1 MVDNSQEPKEHDVVL
16 GGHSKAPAD
25 GVVLGGLERIKQ
37 LMAHGR
43 IEQKID
49 ALLDAFEY
57 GQAGL
62 EIIIHSLHDSSIEVR
77 EAAYFLLQES
87 TELSAKEVLQ
97 EYIPYEFF
105 KYLHAWNGETVM
117 SLCFS
122 ISSDWKTL
130 VSVDNGKCNL
140 WDLRTGQLIRTLDID
155 LPNDDGDD
163 VTDYVN
169 IAFIPDTQT
178 FLIASEGIVTV
189 WDIQT
194 VEIIRTLKGNYAGSF
209 ATNLL
214 NKTTI
219 CLYRRDRGDHD
230 DYSESEHPVK
240 VWNLQTGQL
249 VSTIYEHNHNTGDES
264 DLIINP
270 SEQFLTIMY
279 FHYKDARG
287 YYDIVLKM
295 WDLRTGERIDTFNV
309 PLSKSDKNSFPTLS
323 QDGKTLVTCSVDA
336 SIKVWNL
343 QTKKIIHIFQGHR
356 LIYGHRSI
364 FLSPKANMLASGGA
378 DNRINTIIVWDLIR
392 GEKIHT
398 LQGSEPVAFSTDAKV
413 IVSGGADNTIIVWDL
428 QTGEKLCI
436 LEGHSSRIVDIAISP
451 DGQTI
456 VSSSDVSS
464 YFANDATIKVW
475 GV

>member
-1 MVDNSQEPKEHDVVL
+1 MVDNSQEPKEHDISL
-16 GGHSKAPAD
+16 CGHSKFPAD
-25 GVVLGGLERIKQ
+25 GVVLGELERINQ
-37 LMAHGR
+37 LMAYGR

-62 EIIIHSLHDSSIEVR
+62 EIIIHSLHDSSREVR

-105 KYLHAWNGETVM
+105 KCLHAWNGETVM

-140 WDLRTGQLIRTLDID
+140 WDLRTGHLIRTLDID
-155 LPNDDGDD
+155 LPNDDVDD

-169 IAFIPDTQT
+169 IAFISDTQT
-178 FLIASEGIVTV
+178 LLISSEGIV
-189 WDIQT
+189 
-194 VEIIRTLKGNYAGSF
+194 
-209 ATNLL
+209 
-214 NKTTI
+214 
-219 CLYRRDRGDHD
+219 
-230 DYSESEHPVK
+230 
-240 VWNLQTGQL
+240 
-249 VSTIYEHNHNTGDES
+249 
-264 DLIINP
+264 
-270 SEQFLTIMY
+270 
-279 FHYKDARG
+279 
-287 YYDIVLKM
+287 
-295 WDLRTGERIDTFNV
+295 
-309 PLSKSDKNSFPTLS
+309 
-323 QDGKTLVTCSVDA
+323 SVC
-336 SIKVWNL
+336 
-343 QTKKIIHIFQGHR
+343 
-356 LIYGHRSI
+356 
-364 FLSPKANMLASGGA
+364 
-378 DNRINTIIVWDLIR
+378 LIR

-398 LQGSEPVAFSTDAKV
+398 LEGSAPVAFSTDAKV

-464 YFANDATIKVW
+464 YFANDTTIKVW

>member
-1 MVDNSQEPKEHDVVL
+1 MVHNSQEPKEDDVSLCGHYKVPADDVVL
-16 GGHSKAPAD
+16 GE
-25 GVVLGGLERIKQ
+25 LERINQ
-37 LMAHGR
+37 LMVHGR

-62 EIIIHSLHDSSIEVR
+62 EIIIHSLHDSSREVR

-87 TELSAKEVLQ
+87 TELSAKEILQ
-97 EYIPYEFF
+97 EYIPYDFF
-105 KYLHAWNGETVM
+105 KCLHAWNGETVM

-155 LPNDDGDD
+155 LQNYDVDD

-178 FLIASEGIVTV
+178 LLIASEGIVSV

-194 VEIIRTLKGNYAGSF
+194 EEIIRTLKGNYAGSF

-219 CLYRRDRGDHD
+219 YLYRRDRDE
-230 DYSESEHPVK
+230 YSDFEHPVK
-240 VWNLQTGQL
+240 IWNLQTGQL
-249 VSTIYEHNHNTGDES
+249 VSTIYGHNTGEES

-270 SEQFLTIMY
+270 SEQYITIMY
-279 FHYKDARG
+279 SHFKDARG
-287 YYDIVLKM
+287 FYDIVLKM
-295 WDLRTGERIDTFNV
+295 WDLQTGERIDTFNV
-309 PLSKSDKNSFPTLS
+309 PLSKSDKTFFPTLS

-343 QTKKIIHIFQGHR
+343 QTKKIIHIFQSHR
-356 LIYGHRSI
+356 LIHGHQPI
-364 FLSPKANMLASGGA
+364 FLSPQANILASGGE
-378 DNRINTIIVWDLIR
+378 DNKINTIILWDLIR

-398 LQGSEPVAFSTDAKV
+398 LQGSAPVAFSTDAKV
-413 IVSGGADNTIIVWDL
+413 IVSGGANNTIIVWDL

-451 DGQTI
+451 DGKTI

>member
-1 MVDNSQEPKEHDVVL
+1 MVDNSQEPKEHDVSL
-16 GGHSKAPAD
+16 CGHYKVPAD
-25 GVVLGGLERIKQ
+25 GVVLGELERINQ
-37 LMAHGR
+37 LMAYGR

-62 EIIIHSLHDSSIEVR
+62 EIIIHSLHDSSREVR

-105 KYLHAWNGETVM
+105 KCLHAWNGETIM
-117 SLCFS
+117 SLCSS

-130 VSVDNGKCNL
+130 VSVDNAKCNL

-155 LPNDDGDD
+155 LPNNDVDN

-178 FLIASEGIVTV
+178 LLIASEGIVSV

-194 VEIIRTLKGNYAGSF
+194 DEIIRTLKGNYAGSF

-214 NKTTI
+214 DKTTI
-219 CLYRRDRGDHD
+219 SLGRRVHD
-230 DYSESEHPVK
+230 DYSDSEHPVK

-249 VSTIYEHNHNTGDES
+249 VSTIYGHNTAEES
-264 DLIINP
+264 DLIVNS

-279 FHYKDARG
+279 CHYKDARG
-287 YYDIVLKM
+287 FYDIVIKM
-295 WDLRTGERIDTFNV
+295 WDLQTGKRIDTFNV
-309 PLSKSDKNSFPTLS
+309 PLSKSDKTFFPTLS
-323 QDGKTLVTCSVDA
+323 QDGKTLVTCSLDA

-343 QTKKIIHIFQGHR
+343 QTKKIVHIFQGYPPFY
-356 LIYGHRSI
+356 LN
-364 FLSPKANMLASGGA
+364 LEANILVSSVSRA
-378 DNRINTIIVWDLIR
+378 DKTIIVWDLIK

-398 LQGSEPVAFSTDAKV
+398 LQGSAPVAFSTNAKV
-413 IVSGGADNTIIVWDL
+413 LVTGGADNTIIVWDL
-428 QTGEKLCI
+428 QTGDKLCV
-436 LEGHSSRIVDIAISP
+436 LEGHSSQIVDIAISP

-456 VSSSDVSS
+456 VSSSDISS

>member
-1 MVDNSQEPKEHDVVL
+1 MVDNSQEPKEHDISL
-16 GGHSKAPAD
+16 CGHSKFPAD
-25 GVVLGGLERIKQ
+25 GVVLGELERINQ
-37 LMAHGR
+37 LMAYGR
-43 IEQKID
+43 IEQKVD

-57 GQAGL
+57 GQAAL
-62 EIIIHSLHDSSIEVR
+62 EIIIHSLHDSSREVR

-105 KYLHAWNGETVM
+105 KCLHAWNGETVM

-140 WDLRTGQLIRTLDID
+140 WDLITGQLIRTLDID
-155 LPNDDGDD
+155 LPNDDVDD

-178 FLIASEGIVTV
+178 LLIASEGIVSV
-189 WDIQT
+189 LDIQT
-194 VEIIRTLKGNYAGSF
+194 NEIIRTLKGNYAGSF

-219 CLYRRDRGDHD
+219 YLGRRDRD
-230 DYSESEHPVK
+230 DYSDSEHPVQ

-249 VSTIYEHNHNTGDES
+249 VSTIYGHNTGEES

-270 SEQFLTIMY
+270 SEQYITIMY
-279 FHYKDARG
+279 CHFKDAHG
-287 YYDIVLKM
+287 FYDIVLKM
-295 WDLRTGERIDTFNV
+295 WDLQTGERIDTFNV
-309 PLSKSDKNSFPTLS
+309 PLSKSDKTFFPTLS
-323 QDGKTLVTCSVDA
+323 EDGKTLVTCSVDA

-356 LIYGHRSI
+356 LIHGHQPI
-364 FLSPKANMLASGGA
+364 FLNPQANILASGGQ
-378 DNRINTIIVWDLIR
+378 DNRINTIILWDLIR

-398 LQGSEPVAFSTDAKV
+398 LQGSAPVAFSTDAKV

>member
-16 GGHSKAPAD
+16 GGHSNALGD
-25 GVVLGGLERIKQ
+25 GIVLGGLERIKK
-37 LMAHGR
+37 LVAHGKV
-43 IEQKID
+43 EQKID

-62 EIIIHSLHDSSIEVR
+62 EIIIHSLHDSSIKVR

-105 KYLHAWNGETVM
+105 KCLHTWNEETHIP
-117 SLCFS
+117 LRLS
-122 ISSDWKTL
+122 ISSDWKIL
-130 VSVDNGKCNL
+130 VSANNEECNL
-140 WDLRTGQLIRTLDID
+140 WDFRTGQLIGTLYID
-155 LPNDDGDD
+155 LPIMD
-163 VTDYVN
+163 VTRD
-169 IAFIPDTQT
+169 IPDRDVTIVFTPDMQT
-178 FLIASEGIVTV
+178 LLTGSEGIIYL
-189 WDIQT
+189 WDIHADK
-194 VEIIRTLKGNYAGSF
+194 IIRTLKGNYVSSC
-209 ATNLL
+209 ATNF
-214 NKTTI
+214 NRRTA
-219 CLYRRDRGDHD
+219 YRNGIYSD
-230 DYSESEHPVK
+230 DYSDPEKPVK
-240 VWNLQTGQL
+240 VWNLQTGKL
-249 VSTIYEHNHNTGDES
+249 VSTIYGHTGKES

-270 SEQFLTIMY
+270 REKFLTIID
-279 FHYKDARG
+279 FHYNSLCAF
-287 YYDIVLKM
+287 YDVIVKVWNLQ
-295 WDLRTGERIDTFNV
+295 TGERIYTFNM
-309 PLSKSDKNSFPTLS
+309 PLSKSDQTISLILS
-323 QDGKTLVTCSVDA
+323 QDGQTIVTCSVDA

-356 LIYGHRSI
+356 LIHGHQPI
-364 FLSPKANMLASGGA
+364 FLSPQANILASGGA
-378 DNRINTIIVWDLIR
+378 DNRINTIILWDLIR

-398 LQGSEPVAFSTDAKV
+398 LEGSAPVAFSTDAKV

-464 YFANDATIKVW
+464 HFANDATIKVW